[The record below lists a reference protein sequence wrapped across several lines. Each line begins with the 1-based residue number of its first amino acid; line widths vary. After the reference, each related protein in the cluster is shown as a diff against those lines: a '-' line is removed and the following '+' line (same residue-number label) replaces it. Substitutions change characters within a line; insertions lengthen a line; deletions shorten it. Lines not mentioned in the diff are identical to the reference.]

1 MSKILIIEDEDN
13 IRNLYRDELIDE
25 GYEVITAEDGKEG
38 FNQFKNN
45 QPDLITIDIKMKGMD
60 GIELMHK
67 IRKIDK
73 NIPII
78 LYTAY
83 GEYSQDFAT
92 WAADEYLVKSSDLK
106 ELKDKIR
113 KMVS

>member
-1 MSKILIIEDEDN
+1 MKKILVIEDEDN

-25 GYEVITAEDGKEG
+25 GYDVLTAKDAECG
-38 FNQFKNN
+38 FNQYVKEG
-45 QPDLITIDIKMKGMD
+45 PDLITIDIKMEDMD

-73 NIPII
+73 KIPII

-83 GEYSQDFAT
+83 GEYSQDFST

-106 ELKDKIR
+106 ELKEKI
-113 KMVS
+113 KALIS